1 MTKRATKPKGQSEPF
16 RAEYETYDRP
26 RETSTPHHARA
37 PSFFNGVASIKRYRV
52 LIEEIVEPLEVYQE
66 RLRELHRNNKQ
77 PHSAHHLHTKATELG
92 IILDPK
98 EAGQGTPPNPP
109 RSACVGC
116 EFLWH
121 GNHGTRACHHPA
133 TEGPV
138 GTPRVV
144 AHKPPPD
151 WCPLRKAPK

>member
-1 MTKRATKPKGQSEPF
+1 MTKKTKGPPTPF
-16 RAEYETYDRP
+16 RAEYETYSRP
-26 RETSTPHHARA
+26 SETSTPHHARA

-66 RLRELHRNNKQ
+66 RLRELHRASNQ

-98 EAGQGTPPNPP
+98 EAGQAAP
-109 RSACVGC
+109 RTACNGC

-121 GNHGTRACHHPA
+121 GEEGARACHHPA

-151 WCPLRKAPK
+151 WCPLRKAPTK